1 MPSGYPP
8 EVKLDRTCF
17 KPGYW
22 SAWLTLLLL
31 WLVSWL
37 PRKAVMSLGGFV
49 GDQMRLRNRKRRNI
63 AEVNIRLCFPE
74 LSESERREL
83 LEAHFRCYG
92 RSLMDMGL
100 SMMSTRRRLAKYVDI
115 EGAEH
120 FQKRPH
126 TDGNRPQ
133 NVIMV
138 AYHTTT
144 MDTGASAL
152 FIGTPLV
159 SMMKRDK
166 NPVYNWFLHKGRT
179 RFNETRLYMRN
190 QSLRGLIRG
199 INQGRV
205 CLLIPDEDHGEGK
218 HTVYAPFFG
227 QQRSTLNMVSRL
239 AAVTSAMVI
248 PSICIL
254 NVQSGRYKIIVSPP
268 LEQIPSDDHVADATR
283 INQAM
288 EALIRQAPEQYM
300 WTFRW
305 FRTQPDGSDPYRT
318 S

>member
-1 MPSGYPP
+1 M
-8 EVKLDRTCF
+8 R
-17 KPGYW
+17 
-22 SAWLTLLLL
+22 
-31 WLVSWL
+31 
-37 PRKAVMSLGGFV
+37 LGGLL

-63 AEVNIRLCFPE
+63 AEINIRLCFPE
-74 LSESERREL
+74 LSERRRRQL

-92 RSLMDMGL
+92 RSFMDMGL

-120 FQKRPH
+120 FRQPWSAR
-126 TDGNRPQ
+126 NRSQ

-144 MDTGASAL
+144 MDTGAIAL

-166 NPVYNWFLHKGRT
+166 NPVYNWFLYKGRT
-179 RFNETRLYMRN
+179 RFNETRLYMRD

-199 INQGRV
+199 INGGRV
-205 CLLIPDEDHGEGK
+205 CLLIPDEDHGKGK

-227 QQRSTLNMVSRL
+227 QKSSTLNMVSRL
-239 AAVTSAMVI
+239 ARKTGAVVI
-248 PSICIL
+248 PFICIL
-254 NVQSGRYKIIVSPP
+254 DTESGRYRIIVKPP
-268 LEQIPSDDHVADATR
+268 LEQIPSNDHVSDATR
-283 INQAM
+283 INEAM
-288 EALIRQAPEQYM
+288 ETLIREAPEQYM

-305 FRTQPDGSDPYRT
+305 FRTQPDGCDPYSAAR
-318 S
+318 SIC

>member
-1 MPSGYPP
+1 
-8 EVKLDRTCF
+8 
-17 KPGYW
+17 
-22 SAWLTLLLL
+22 
-31 WLVSWL
+31 
-37 PRKAVMSLGGFV
+37 
-49 GDQMRLRNRKRRNI
+49 MRLRNRKRRNI
-63 AEVNIRLCFPE
+63 AEINIRLCFPD

-100 SMMSTRRRLAKYVDI
+100 SMMSSRGRLSKYVDI

-120 FQKRPH
+120 FRRPRSSP
-126 TDGNRPQ
+126 DRPQ

-138 AYHTTT
+138 AYHTTA
-144 MDTGASAL
+144 MDTGAIAL

-179 RFNETRLYMRN
+179 RFNQTRLYMRD

-199 INQGRV
+199 ITQGHA

-227 QQRSTLNMVSRL
+227 RQRSTLNMVSRL
-239 AAVTSAMVI
+239 AAITGAVVI

-254 NVQSGRYKIIVSPP
+254 DVQSGRYKIIVAPP
-268 LEQIPSDDHVADATR
+268 LEQVPSDDYTADATR

-318 S
+318 G

>member
-1 MPSGYPP
+1 
-8 EVKLDRTCF
+8 
-17 KPGYW
+17 
-22 SAWLTLLLL
+22 
-31 WLVSWL
+31 
-37 PRKAVMSLGGFV
+37 MSLGGFV

-63 AEVNIRLCFPE
+63 AEINIRLCFPD
-74 LSESERREL
+74 LSESKRREL

-100 SMMSTRRRLAKYVDI
+100 SMMSTRRRLKKYVDI

-120 FQKRPH
+120 FRRPQSSP
-126 TDGNRPQ
+126 DRPQ

-138 AYHTTT
+138 AYHTTA
-144 MDTGASAL
+144 MDTGAIAL
-152 FIGTPLV
+152 FIGTPMV

-179 RFNETRLYMRN
+179 RFNETRLYMRD

-199 INQGRV
+199 INRGRV
-205 CLLIPDEDHGEGK
+205 GLLIPDEDHGEGK
-218 HTVYAPFFG
+218 HAVYAPFFG
-227 QQRSTLNMVSRL
+227 RQRSTLNMVSRL
-239 AAVTSAMVI
+239 AAITGAVVI

-254 NVQSGRYKIIVSPP
+254 DVQSGRYKIIVAPP
-268 LEQIPSDDHVADATR
+268 LEQVPSDDHTTDATR

-288 EALIRQAPEQYM
+288 ESLIRQAPEQYM

-305 FRTQPDGSDPYRT
+305 FRTQPDGSNPYRT
-318 S
+318 G